1 MAAFLTELGIYLL
14 SFSGTDIWERINAE
28 GVIPNSRCRH
38 VAIANPFL
46 DFTAEAEETNNKILR
61 LSSKSNCISNS
72 QNQSKALVV
81 APSKSISM
89 CFGQPTDT
97 PLHENGKAL
106 KQFKFRV
113 HPMSVLCSGR
123 SATLSDDDEDL
134 ESGVNAIIN
143 ENYGN
148 DSVERLNNRNS
159 QVTMR

>member
-1 MAAFLTELGIYLL
+1 LL
-14 SFSGTDIWERINAE
+14 SITGTETWERINAE

-46 DFTAEAEETNNKILR
+46 DSTAVQEESNNKILR
-61 LSSKSNCISNS
+61 LSSKSNCISQS

-81 APSKSISM
+81 APTKSISM

-97 PLHENGKAL
+97 PLHDNGKPL

-113 HPMSVLCSGR
+113 HPMSALCSGR
-123 SATLSDDDEDL
+123 SATLSDDDDDL
-134 ESGVNAIIN
+134 ENSVNAIIN
-143 ENYGN
+143 ENYGSDN
-148 DSVERLNNRNS
+148 VDHYNHRNT